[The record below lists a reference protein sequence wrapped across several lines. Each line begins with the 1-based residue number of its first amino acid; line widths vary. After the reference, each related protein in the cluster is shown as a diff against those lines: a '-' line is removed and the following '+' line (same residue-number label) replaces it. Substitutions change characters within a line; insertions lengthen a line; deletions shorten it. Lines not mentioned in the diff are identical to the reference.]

1 MQQPPCPESRHD
13 QAPGLPRAPGYCGQ
27 LQLQP
32 QLPCD
37 PVPEPPPPIGGSV
50 IGGSQVARR
59 SSSFSTSRF
68 RCFMMPPPIRY
79 KVTRRNQRGK
89 APVDGGNR
97 HASVGDWTGVTL
109 ERRCTEATARGERN
123 TGSVVDGVQACHA
136 CYVTAV
142 TGARS
147 TSGTP

>member
-1 MQQPPCPESRHD
+1 MPANDPLRLGKVTCEPPRH
-13 QAPGLPRAPGYCGQ
+13 AATSMPRIAALPGARVARAPGYRGQ

-123 TGSVVDGVQACHA
+123 TGCVVDGVQA
-136 CYVTAV
+136 
-142 TGARS
+142 
-147 TSGTP
+147 